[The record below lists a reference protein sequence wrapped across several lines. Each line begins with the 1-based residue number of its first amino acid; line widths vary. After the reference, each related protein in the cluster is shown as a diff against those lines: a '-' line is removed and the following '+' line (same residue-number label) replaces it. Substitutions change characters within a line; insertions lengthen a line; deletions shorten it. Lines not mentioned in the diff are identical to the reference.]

1 MKTNTLNLDSK
12 ANALREVKVRRR
24 NRVKLAR
31 ANFMFCLSALLLL
44 IEPIVVNASSFAEFS
59 VNKKLISLSILALIF
74 VVFYSSAIRIAKLS
88 KGK

>member
-12 ANALREVKVRRR
+12 ANALREVKVRRK
-24 NRVKLAR
+24 NRIKLAR

-44 IEPIVVNASSFAEFS
+44 IEPIVVDACDFVEFS

-74 VVFYSSAIRIAKLS
+74 VVFYSSAVRMSRLNR
-88 KGK
+88 GK